1 MKRLIPLL
9 ILLINIS
16 AFAQPNGKMKE
27 RIKAQK
33 IAFITEKL
41 NLSSEEAEKFWPIY
55 NAFEASTEK
64 VRNKGREIKRQM
76 HTNPDM
82 SDIEADTLLETL
94 TKAENDMHVAKVKLV
109 NDLKEVIPSIKI
121 IKLKA
126 VEDAFNRKLLERLK
140 DYREKKGNRN

>member
-1 MKRLIPLL
+1 MKRLLPLL
-9 ILLINIS
+9 ILLISIS
-16 AFAQPNGKMKE
+16 AFAQPDGKMKE

-41 NLSSEEAEKFWPIY
+41 NLSSDEAEKFWPIY
-55 NAFEASTEK
+55 NEFEASTEK
-64 VRNKGREIKRQM
+64 VRNEGRGIKKQM
-76 HTNPDM
+76 RTNPDM
-82 SDIEADTLLETL
+82 SDAEADALLDKL

-126 VEDAFNRKLLERLK
+126 AEDSFNRKLLERLK
-140 DYREKKGNRN
+140 EYREKKGNRN